1 MKWLVILCYILVCFP
16 VSARQ
21 IVLLTS
27 LPLKDHQEAL
37 KAERFFLRETKDFA
51 HEYVIKV
58 QHQADQETL
67 FYYLNHP
74 ETHALFW
81 LSHGA
86 FRPSRSNTGVRATP
100 MLLDHQGDNVA
111 SVFRRIHPDVRFVGV
126 IGCNT
131 AQILDQHIQARELLD
146 YFIPAKKVIGQISLK
161 RAVRNFRYTH
171 FRKDNLTRIPEVPA
185 PTLSV
190 TVQRRSGNDLPIYKS
205 LKVFVGTE
213 LVTVLPKMGP
223 DQREKFELLIPHRP
237 GLGRRDLKIVFDS
250 GQNPLD
256 ERDHIGELKLSFEG
270 SYPWRLFG
278 RSDGRPFG
286 TNERI
291 FHFMGEL

>member
-1 MKWLVILCYILVCFP
+1 MKLLVMLCYLLLCFP
-16 VSARQ
+16 ASARQ

-27 LPLKDHQEAL
+27 LPLKDQKEAV
-37 KAERFFLRETKDFA
+37 KAERFFLKETKDFA
-51 HEYVIKV
+51 QEYAIKV

-67 FYYLNHP
+67 FFYLNHP

-86 FRPSRSNTGVRATP
+86 FQQTRSDVGVRAAP
-100 MLLDHQGDNVA
+100 MLLDYQGDNVA
-111 SVFRRIHPDVRFVGV
+111 SIFRRIHPDVRFVGV

-131 AQILDQHIQARELLD
+131 AQILEQLMQERELLD

-171 FRKDNLTRIPEVPA
+171 FRKDNQTRITEI
-185 PTLSV
+185 PTDYLSV
-190 TVQRRSGNDLPIYKS
+190 TVERRTGVDLPVYKS
-205 LKVFVGTE
+205 LKVFVGAD

-223 DQREKFELLIPHRP
+223 NQRNEFELRIPHRP
-237 GLGRRDLKIVFDS
+237 GLSRQDLRVVFDS
-250 GQNPLD
+250 GQNPHD
-256 ERDHIGELKLSFEG
+256 ERDHIGELQLSFEG
-270 SYPWRLFG
+270 KYPWRLFG

-291 FHFMGEL
+291 FHFMNEF